1 MKVISSQFLKQAVIK
16 SILSEYDIKS
26 QELSKDELEY
36 GNEIIEPPFNPFQLD
51 KLREVSGLHDICIRT
66 KCEDAIFSGKK
77 IVSKKGVEIPEA
89 LEEFL
94 NDFNFDEELESFL
107 EDLETF
113 GYAGLEILR
122 EGKDFKSINHIS
134 SLYLRMCRDK
144 KRVVN
149 KIGHTTTYFKV
160 YDPTNNDFLNKN
172 TGEFNKD
179 ITNDTIANEIIWFN
193 SKSSESKVYGKP
205 AYLSELDAI
214 MTDNAI
220 VEYQLSHFRTHGVP
234 NYIITISGNLEE
246 SEDYTADDF
255 ENDLETEFKDVTNEP
270 GTALVLTLP
279 TTEDKPV
286 EVNVHKIGE
295 EKKEGSFLELS
306 ESIGDRIRRIHR
318 VPRERLGDSEK
329 TGIGSNRT
337 EMLLKNYSK
346 STVGI
351 LQKRIANVI
360 NKTIIKYEYN
370 TENHKVEYLPC
381 NFEEEDNLIDRGIKL
396 LQNGAMTLGEFI
408 NRFGESFEL
417 HMEET
422 DEYYN
427 LRFMNNQSLDSIVYG
442 NDAMNAD
449 ERLETIISSMEED
462 YPIEPANEPVE
473 IDDDE
478 DLLKQR
484 EKNNS
489 YLG

>member
-1 MKVISSQFLKQAVIK
+1 MKVISNQFLKQAVIK
-16 SILSEYDIKS
+16 SVLNEYEIKS
-26 QELSKDELEY
+26 QELSKDDLQY
-36 GNEIIEPPFNPFQLD
+36 GNEVIDPPFDPFRLD
-51 KLREVSGLHDICIRT
+51 KLRDVSGLHDICIRT

-77 IVSKKGVEIPEA
+77 IISKEGVEIPQE
-89 LEEFL
+89 LEDFIY
-94 NDFNFDEELESFL
+94 DFNFDEETEAFL

-122 EGKDFKSINHIS
+122 EGKDFKIINHIS
-134 SLYLRMCRDK
+134 SLYLRMCKDK

-149 KIGHTTTYFKV
+149 KISNVTTYFKL
-160 YDPTNNDFLNKN
+160 YDPTNNDFLNKK
-172 TGEFNKD
+172 TGNFNED
-179 ITNDTIANEIIWFN
+179 ITPETMANEIIWFN
-193 SKSSESKVYGKP
+193 TKSSESKVYGKP
-205 AYLSELDAI
+205 SYLSEVDAI

-246 SEDYTADDF
+246 SDDYTADDF
-255 ENDLETEFKDVTNEP
+255 ESDLEKEFKDVTNEP
-270 GTALVLTLP
+270 GTALVLTMP

-286 EVNVHKIGE
+286 EINVHKIGE

-318 VPRERLGDSEK
+318 VPRERLGDSDS
-329 TGIGSNRT
+329 TGIASNRT

-351 LQKRIANVI
+351 LQKRIANLV
-360 NKTIIKYEYN
+360 NKTIIKHEYA

-381 NFEEEDNLIDRGIKL
+381 NFEEEDNLLERGIKL

-427 LRFMNNQSLDSIVYG
+427 ARFMNNQSLDNILYG
-442 NDAMNAD
+442 NDAMNTD

-462 YPIEPANEPVE
+462 YPIEPSLEEP
-473 IDDDE
+473 IDEDEDE
-478 DLLKQR
+478 DLLR
-484 EKNNS
+484 
-489 YLG
+489 

>member
-1 MKVISSQFLKQAVIK
+1 MKVISNQFLKQAVIK
-16 SILSEYDIKS
+16 SVLNEYEIKS
-26 QELSKDELEY
+26 QELSKDDLQY
-36 GNEIIEPPFNPFQLD
+36 ANEVIDPPFDPFRLD
-51 KLREVSGLHDICIRT
+51 KLRDVSGLHDICIRT

-77 IVSKKGVEIPEA
+77 IISKEGVEIPQE
-89 LEEFL
+89 LEDFIY
-94 NDFNFDEELESFL
+94 DFNFDEEAEAFL
-107 EDLETF
+107 EDLDTF

-122 EGKDFKSINHIS
+122 EGKDFKSVNHIS
-134 SLYLRMCRDK
+134 SLYLRMCKDK

-149 KIGHTTTYFKV
+149 KISNVTTYFKL
-160 YDPTNNDFLNKN
+160 YDPTNNDFLNKK
-172 TGEFNKD
+172 TGNFNED
-179 ITNDTIANEIIWFN
+179 ITPETMANEIIWFN
-193 SKSSESKVYGKP
+193 TKSSESKVYGKP
-205 AYLSELDAI
+205 AYLSEVDAI
-214 MTDNAI
+214 VTDNAI

-246 SEDYTADDF
+246 SENYTADDF
-255 ENDLETEFKDVTNEP
+255 EADLEKEFKDVTNEP

-286 EVNVHKIGE
+286 DINVHKIGE

-318 VPRERLGDSEK
+318 VPRERLGDSDS
-329 TGIGSNRT
+329 TGIASNRT

-351 LQKRIANVI
+351 LQKRIANLI
-360 NKTIIKYEYN
+360 NKTIIKYEYA

-381 NFEEEDNLIDRGIKL
+381 NFEEEDNLIERGIKL

-427 LRFMNNQSLDSIVYG
+427 ARFMNNQNLDTILYG
-442 NDAMNAD
+442 NDAMNTD

-462 YPIEPANEPVE
+462 YPLEPSLEEP
-473 IDDDE
+473 IDEDEDE
-478 DLLKQR
+478 DLLRQ
-484 EKNNS
+484 
-489 YLG
+489 GQ

>member
-1 MKVISSQFLKQAVIK
+1 MMKVISNQFLKQAVIK
-16 SILSEYDIKS
+16 SVLNEYEIKS
-26 QELSKDELEY
+26 QELSKDDLQY
-36 GNEIIEPPFNPFQLD
+36 GNEVIDPPFDPFRLD
-51 KLREVSGLHDICIRT
+51 KLRDVSGLHDICIRT

-77 IVSKKGVEIPEA
+77 IISKEGVEIPQE
-89 LEEFL
+89 LEDFIY
-94 NDFNFDEELESFL
+94 DFNFDEETEAFL

-122 EGKDFKSINHIS
+122 EGKDFKIINHIS
-134 SLYLRMCRDK
+134 SLYLRMCKDK

-149 KIGHTTTYFKV
+149 KISNVTTYFKL
-160 YDPTNNDFLNKN
+160 YDPTNNDFLNKK
-172 TGEFNKD
+172 TGNFNED
-179 ITNDTIANEIIWFN
+179 ITPETMANEIIWFN
-193 SKSSESKVYGKP
+193 TKSSESKVYGKP
-205 AYLSELDAI
+205 SYLSEVDAI

-246 SEDYTADDF
+246 SDDYTADDF
-255 ENDLETEFKDVTNEP
+255 ESDLEKEFKDVTNEP
-270 GTALVLTLP
+270 GTALVLTMP

-286 EVNVHKIGE
+286 EINVHKIGE

-318 VPRERLGDSEK
+318 VPRERLGDSDS
-329 TGIGSNRT
+329 TGIASNRT

-351 LQKRIANVI
+351 LQKRIANLV
-360 NKTIIKYEYN
+360 NKTIIKHEYA

-381 NFEEEDNLIDRGIKL
+381 NFEEEDNLLERGIKL

-427 LRFMNNQSLDSIVYG
+427 ARFMNNQSLDNILYG
-442 NDAMNAD
+442 NDAMNTD

-462 YPIEPANEPVE
+462 YPIEPSLEEP
-473 IDDDE
+473 IDEDEDE
-478 DLLKQR
+478 DLLR
-484 EKNNS
+484 
-489 YLG
+489 

>member
-1 MKVISSQFLKQAVIK
+1 MKVISNQFLKQAVIK
-16 SILSEYDIKS
+16 SVLNEYEIKS
-26 QELSKDELEY
+26 QELSKDDLQY
-36 GNEIIEPPFNPFQLD
+36 GNEVIDPPFDPFRLD
-51 KLREVSGLHDICIRT
+51 KLRDVSGLHDICIRT

-77 IVSKKGVEIPEA
+77 IISKEGVEIPQE
-89 LEEFL
+89 LEDFIY
-94 NDFNFDEELESFL
+94 DFNFDEETEAFL

-122 EGKDFKSINHIS
+122 EGKDFKIINHIS
-134 SLYLRMCRDK
+134 SLYLRMCKDK

-149 KIGHTTTYFKV
+149 KISNVTTYFKL
-160 YDPTNNDFLNKN
+160 YDPTNNDFLNKK
-172 TGEFNKD
+172 TGNFNKD
-179 ITNDTIANEIIWFN
+179 ITPETMANEIIWFN
-193 SKSSESKVYGKP
+193 TKSSESKVYGKP
-205 AYLSELDAI
+205 SYLSEVDAI

-246 SEDYTADDF
+246 SDDYTADDF
-255 ENDLETEFKDVTNEP
+255 ESDLEKEFKDVTNEP
-270 GTALVLTLP
+270 GTALVLTMP

-286 EVNVHKIGE
+286 EINVHKIGE

-318 VPRERLGDSEK
+318 VPRERLGDSDS
-329 TGIGSNRT
+329 TGIASNRT

-351 LQKRIANVI
+351 LQKRIANLV
-360 NKTIIKYEYN
+360 NKTIIKHEYA

-381 NFEEEDNLIDRGIKL
+381 NFEEEDNLLERGIKL

-427 LRFMNNQSLDSIVYG
+427 ARFMNNQSLDNILYG
-442 NDAMNAD
+442 NDAMNTD

-462 YPIEPANEPVE
+462 YPIEPSLEEP
-473 IDDDE
+473 IDEDEDE
-478 DLLKQR
+478 DLLR
-484 EKNNS
+484 
-489 YLG
+489 

>member
-1 MKVISSQFLKQAVIK
+1 MKVISNQFLKNAVIK
-16 SILSEYDIKS
+16 SVLNEYDIKS
-26 QELSKDELEY
+26 QELSKDDLKY
-36 GNEIIEPPFNPFQLD
+36 GNEVIDPPFDPFRLD
-51 KLREVSGLHDICIRT
+51 KLRDVSGLHDICIRT

-77 IVSKKGVEIPEA
+77 IISKEGVKIPPE
-89 LEEFL
+89 LEEFIS
-94 NDFNFDEELESFL
+94 DFNFDEEIEAFL

-122 EGKDFKSINHIS
+122 EGKEFKSINHIS
-134 SLYLRMCRDK
+134 SLYLRMCKDK

-149 KIGHTTTYFKV
+149 KISNVTTYFKL
-160 YDPTNNDFLNKN
+160 YDPTNKEFLNKK
-172 TGEFNKD
+172 TGKFNED
-179 ITNDTIANEIIWFN
+179 ITPETMANDIIWFN
-193 SKSSESKVYGKP
+193 TKSSESKVYGKP
-205 AYLSELDAI
+205 SYLSEVDAI

-234 NYIITISGNLEE
+234 NYIITISGNIEE
-246 SEDYTADDF
+246 TDDYTADDF
-255 ENDLETEFKDVTNEP
+255 EEDLEKEFKDVTNEP
-270 GTALVLTLP
+270 GTALVLTMP

-286 EVNVHKIGE
+286 EINVHKIGE

-318 VPRERLGDSEK
+318 VPRERLGDSDS
-329 TGIGSNRT
+329 TGIASNRT

-351 LQKRIANVI
+351 LQKRIANLV
-360 NKTIIKYEYN
+360 NKTIIKHEYT
-370 TENHKVEYLPC
+370 TENHKVEYMPC
-381 NFEEEDNLIDRGIKL
+381 NFEEEDNLIERGIKL

-427 LRFMNNQSLDSIVYG
+427 VRFMNNQSLDSIIYG
-442 NDAMNAD
+442 NDTMNTD

-462 YPIEPANEPVE
+462 YPIEPVKEPNEE
-473 IDDDE
+473 EDE
-478 DLLKQR
+478 DLL
-484 EKNNS
+484 
-489 YLG
+489 